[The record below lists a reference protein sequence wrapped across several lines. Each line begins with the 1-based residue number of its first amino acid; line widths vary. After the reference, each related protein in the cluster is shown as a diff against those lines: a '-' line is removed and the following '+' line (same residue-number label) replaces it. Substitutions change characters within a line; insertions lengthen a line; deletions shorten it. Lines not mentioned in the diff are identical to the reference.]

1 MIRRINLYG
10 GPGTRKS
17 TQAAFIYARL
27 KGKKCRVE
35 LVQEFVKTWAYENRE
50 PSSFDQL
57 YLFARQVRMEDIVLR
72 NGIEYVITD
81 SPIGLS
87 ICYSQAYGFVQWPA
101 LTTLAQEFERKY
113 PSLNLFFDRA
123 GTEYEEHG
131 RFQKEADAM
140 KIDKVILAYL
150 ESNQLPYHV
159 VNCTDI
165 DTIMSMVD
173 NAIDG
178 DEKDEIGTVLL
189 PEPKGPSTII

>member
-17 TQAAFIYARL
+17 SLAAYIYSQL
-27 KGKKCRVE
+27 KGMKIRVE
-35 LVQEFVKTWAYENRE
+35 LVQEFVKTWAYEKRQ

-57 YLFARQVRMEDIVLR
+57 YLFARQLRMEDIVLR
-72 NGIEYVITD
+72 NGVDLVITD

-101 LTTLAQEFERKY
+101 LTILAQEFERTY
-113 PSLNLFFDRA
+113 PSLNLFFDRS

-131 RFQKEADAM
+131 RFQKEEDAI

-150 ESNQLPYHV
+150 ESHQFPYHV
-159 VNCTDI
+159 VNCTDTE
-165 DTIMSMVD
+165 TIMSMVKS
-173 NAIDG
+173 AING
-178 DEKDEIGTVLL
+178 EENDEMG
-189 PEPKGPSTII
+189 